1 MTHISATSVS
11 RLQHWM
17 LAFAVGLLAACG
29 NPSGNGSSVQAAPAA
44 PAIAAPAAAAADGAA
59 ATGATAAEEAVEET
73 AAGGADIQE
82 SAATSAGNEQQL
94 QLASAATAAPDWRFR
109 EGNDFKVLTTAQGT
123 TGTPGKIEV
132 TEAFWY
138 GCPHCYQFD
147 PILQDWVKKLPADV
161 SFVRLPVTWNPTHQ
175 IHARLFYTAQALGKI
190 DEMHTAIFREIHL
203 ENHMLT
209 TESEIQAFFARFGVS
224 ADEFQ
229 KTFRS
234 FAVESQLKRA
244 KELTERY
251 QIRSVPLLIVDGK
264 YSTDAPGIKSLNDMV
279 AVATELVERERQR

>member
-1 MTHISATSVS
+1 MTHLPVASVS

-17 LAFAVGLLAACG
+17 LVFAVGLLAACG
-29 NPSGNGSSVQAAPAA
+29 SPSGNGSSVQPAPAA
-44 PAIAAPAAAAADGAA
+44 PAVATPGEVAAD
-59 ATGATAAEEAVEET
+59 ATAVTESAAAEEIAAET
-73 AAGGADIQE
+73 ATGGADIQE
-82 SAATSAGNEQQL
+82 SAATGAGSEQL
-94 QLASAATAAPDWRFR
+94 QLASAATAAPNWRFR
-109 EGNDFKVLTTAQGT
+109 EGSDFKVLTTAQGT

-147 PILQDWVKKLPADV
+147 PILQDWTKKLPADV

-203 ENHMLT
+203 ENRMLT

-251 QIRSVPLLIVDGK
+251 QIRSVPLMIVNGK

-279 AVATELVERERQR
+279 AVTGELVERERRR

>member
-1 MTHISATSVS
+1 MTHIPATPVS

-17 LAFAVGLLAACG
+17 LVLAVGLLAACG
-29 NPSGNGSSVQAAPAA
+29 SPSGNGSSVQAAPAA
-44 PAIAAPAAAAADGAA
+44 APAIAAPAAAADGAA
-59 ATGATAAEEAVEET
+59 ATGSVAADEAVAET
-73 AAGGADIQE
+73 ATGADIQE
-82 SAATSAGNEQQL
+82 SAAASTGGEQL
-94 QLASAATAAPDWRFR
+94 QLASAATTAPNWRFR
-109 EGNDFKVLTTAQGT
+109 EGSDFKVLTTAQGT

-147 PILQDWVKKLPADV
+147 PILQDWTRKLPADV

-190 DEMHTAIFREIHL
+190 DEMHTAIFREIHI
-203 ENHMLT
+203 ENRMLT

-251 QIRSVPLLIVDGK
+251 QIRSVPLMIVNGK

-279 AVATELVERERQR
+279 AVTGELVERERQR